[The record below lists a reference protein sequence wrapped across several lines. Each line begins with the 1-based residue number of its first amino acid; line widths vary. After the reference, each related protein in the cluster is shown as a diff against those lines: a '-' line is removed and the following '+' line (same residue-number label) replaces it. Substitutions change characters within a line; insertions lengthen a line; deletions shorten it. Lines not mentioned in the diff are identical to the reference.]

1 MPVDKNRYPSS
12 WRKVS
17 LTIRRLAG
25 WRCEWCQIENGAPL
39 PSGRAGRV
47 VLTVAHLGTPY
58 ADGRPGDKHDKHD
71 IRRENLAA
79 LCARCHLKFDLDEH
93 IQHAKETRAR
103 KKRERACASGQ
114 LSLFAQPEEVATLM
128 DERSRAKRD
137 MAGNR
142 KVKPAPINPPVESL
156 AGLAGLFPAD
166 RRKKYIG
173 QKTSLY
179 DSILEGDGML
189 PLLSHVRGFYGHCSA
204 SVCSCSADKKM

>member
-79 LCARCHLKFDLDEH
+79 LCARCHLKFDLNKT
-93 IQHAKETRAR
+93 ALFLR
-103 KKRERACASGQ
+103 KKESTRD
-114 LSLFAQPEEVATLM
+114 LLM
-128 DERSRAKRD
+128 
-137 MAGNR
+137 
-142 KVKPAPINPPVESL
+142 
-156 AGLAGLFPAD
+156 
-166 RRKKYIG
+166 
-173 QKTSLY
+173 T
-179 DSILEGDGML
+179 
-189 PLLSHVRGFYGHCSA
+189 C
-204 SVCSCSADKKM
+204 